1 MTTSSHPHQ
10 HSHDH
15 AGQHGPGPDDRA
27 MAEMLE
33 LDAEVLQDYLAELTG
48 WLGELADGEPQRIVD
63 LGAGPGTGAFAL
75 ARQFPQARVSAVDLS
90 PLLLH
95 RLSTRAATLGLA
107 DRVTGVEADLDA
119 GLPDLG
125 PADLIWAASSLHHMT
140 DPDRVLADAFAAL
153 RPGGLLA
160 VTEMHFFPRFL
171 PADIGVGEPGLEER
185 IHTILDT
192 SPFVDWT
199 ENLARA
205 GFTVEAAR
213 RFDVHL
219 TDPGPAAARYAE
231 NCLGRLRSHL
241 DGQLSAEDLA
251 ALDALLDGDGPHG
264 LARRSDLEV
273 RTTRTTWAARR
284 P

>member
-1 MTTSSHPHQ
+1 
-10 HSHDH
+10 
-15 AGQHGPGPDDRA
+15 

-48 WLGELADGEPQRIVD
+48 WLGELSDGEPRRIID

-75 ARQFPQARVSAVDLS
+75 ARQFPQAEVTAVDVS

-95 RLSTRAATLGLA
+95 RLSTRAAALGLSA
-107 DRVTGVEADLDA
+107 RVTGLEADLDA
-119 GLPDLG
+119 GLPPLG
-125 PADLIWAASSLHHMT
+125 DADLVWAASSLHHMS

-171 PADIGVGEPGLEER
+171 PADIGVGPPGLEER
-185 IHTILDT
+185 VHTALDT

-199 ENLARA
+199 ENLVRA
-205 GFTVEAAR
+205 GFTIEAAR
-213 RFDVHL
+213 PFEVQL
-219 TDPGPAAARYAE
+219 ANPGTAAARYAE
-231 NCLGRLRSHL
+231 ICLRRLRSHL
-241 DGQLSAEDLA
+241 DGQVSAEDLA
-251 ALDALLDGDGPHG
+251 SLDTLLDVDGPRT
-264 LARRSDLEV
+264 LARRSDLDV